1 MLRRISWR
9 NIWRNKGRSSVVIGA
24 IALGIWSLI
33 FTYAFMNSFLDGYI
47 KNQILYET
55 SHIQI
60 HNPEFKTDFEI
71 KYTIENGDEM
81 LKELQSSNDHK
92 AIAHRSVSNGMIASP
107 RKARGIKING
117 IIPEEE
123 MKLSNIDS
131 FVSEGTFFENVKR
144 NPIVIGYRL
153 AKKLKVKLRSKVVL
167 TFQDI
172 NGDIVSGAFRICG
185 IINSSSPTYNE
196 MVVLVKMEDLNK
208 LLGIGEEFHEIAMIE
223 KEKVDEIQI
232 AEQLKIQYKN
242 HQVEGWN
249 DLAPELEYFQKSS
262 EGFLYVLQIIIMIA
276 LIFGIINTMLM
287 SVLER
292 FKELGM
298 LMAVGMNKWK
308 VFFMIMMETLFLAL
322 VGSPIGLLLAIITV
336 VYLEQYGID
345 LSAYS
350 ASLESYGYD
359 NVLYPYVKTSTY
371 FQVIFG
377 VFITAILG
385 AIYPAVKAVKLKPVD
400 ALHKI

>member
-1 MLRRISWR
+1 MLRKISWR
-9 NIWRNKGRSSVVIGA
+9 NIWRNRGRSFVVIGA
-24 IALGIWSLI
+24 ISLGIWSVI

-60 HNPEFKTDFEI
+60 HNPNFKTDFEI
-71 KYTIENGDEM
+71 KYTIENGNDILE
-81 LKELQSSNDHK
+81 EIQASNEHK
-92 AIAHRSVSNGMIASP
+92 AIAHRSICNGMIASP

-123 MKLSNIDS
+123 MALSNIDS
-131 FVSEGTFFENVKR
+131 FVSEGTFFEDVKR

-196 MVVLVKMEDLNK
+196 LVVLVRMKDLNK
-208 LLGIGEEFHEIAMIE
+208 LLAIGDEFHEIAIIE
-223 KEKVDEIQI
+223 RDKVDVVASTDI
-232 AEQLKIQYKN
+232 LKNKYSTQ
-242 HQVEGWN
+242 QVESWKE
-249 DLAPELEYFQKSS
+249 LAPELEYFQKSS
-262 EGFLYVLQIIIMIA
+262 EGFLWVLQIIIMIA

-298 LMAVGMNKWK
+298 LMAVGMNKWR
-308 VFFMIMMETLFLAL
+308 VFFMIMLETLFLAL
-322 VGSPIGLLLAIITV
+322 VGSPIGLLLSVLTV
-336 VYLEQYGID
+336 SYLGTYGID
-345 LSAYS
+345 LTAYS
-350 ASLESYGYD
+350 ASLETYGYD
-359 NVLYPYVKTSTY
+359 NILYPYVKTSTY
-371 FQVIFG
+371 VQVIVG
-377 VFITAILG
+377 IFITSILG
-385 AIYPAVKAVKLKPVD
+385 AIYPAIKAVRLKPVE